1 MFQLWHWLAF
11 ANILTSSVSS
21 LYIQKVMK
29 DEDNDPI
36 VFAITFQFIL
46 AFIVLLYALSSGFTF
61 PPPINLWPR
70 FMLGAVLYAC
80 GVVCSFYANKH
91 IGAGEFTI
99 LTSISSLITILLG
112 VTFLGNPFGV
122 TKVIGTVLILS
133 SVFILYRK
141 EKMKF
146 NTGVWYAL
154 GVAFFFGVAV
164 INDVVILRTYP
175 AVSFLPLMCFF
186 PGVVMLVAF
195 PKKVLKIKKL
205 LRPKPFQHIVLYAL
219 FYGIASVFFYL
230 SLSRGATI
238 SQLSPMTRASII
250 MTVILSA
257 LFLGE
262 RKDLGRK
269 IVSAIL
275 VSIGVVLL
283 A

>member
-1 MFQLWHWLAF
+1 
-11 ANILTSSVSS
+11 
-21 LYIQKVMK
+21 MK

-36 VFAITFQFIL
+36 LFAITFQFIL
-46 AFIVLLYALSSGFTF
+46 TSVTLLYALYAGFVF
-61 PPPINLWPR
+61 PPPVDLWPR
-70 FMLGAVLYAC
+70 FLLGAILYAC
-80 GVVCSFYANKH
+80 GVVSSFYANKH

-112 VTFLGNPFGV
+112 VTLLGNSFSWAKIV
-122 TKVIGTVLILS
+122 GTTLILS
-133 SVFILYRK
+133 SVFILYGK
-141 EKMKF
+141 ERMKF

-175 AVSFLPLMCFF
+175 AVSFLPLMCFL
-186 PGVVMLVAF
+186 PGVVMLIAF
-195 PKKVLKIKKL
+195 PKKMLKIKRL
-205 LRPKPFQHIVLYAL
+205 LHPKPFQHIVLYAL

-230 SLSRGATI
+230 SLSNGATI

-250 MTVILSA
+250 ITVLLSA

-262 RKDLGRK
+262 RKNLGRK
-269 IVSAIL
+269 IVSAVL